1 MAQRHSVVVQL
12 YQFIPAPG
20 PACILSPH
28 EALEGLDYLCSLQL
42 MLAAVTPTRAKDEER
57 ETCRR
62 PPPVTSFLF
71 TGCLIV
77 APLLKL
83 MLI

>member
-12 YQFIPAPG
+12 YQFIHAPG

-42 MLAAVTPTRAKDEER
+42 MLAAVTRAKDEER

-71 TGCLIV
+71 TGCVIV